1 MALTAARTELNVSL
15 VGEDET
21 IRMLEDAKKRMAELE
36 SKTRSLTGATKAQTE
51 AAKAQQSALEATNG
65 KLMGMAK
72 KAEGVVEGVD
82 KVKGAF
88 EKVVG
93 VAGFLGMAVSGAID
107 AFNFL
112 RNAFDDSE
120 EKAAELE
127 KQMARNKAETEK
139 LRSAT
144 DALTSSLNR
153 MKAATGQS
161 AAVLAAERATL
172 AELRGD
178 MVTAAFEKAGVA
190 IEQQKLKL
198 NELRAEEKK
207 RDQERAAAVQE
218 VIDSQAREQALVAK
232 QDRLRRE
239 AVIAEN
245 EARRSFDKTEGRE
258 KALRLRAE
266 ADAQGVVL
274 AVERARGRLALQAR
288 DAIDEANTGLREQ
301 LDINKQILDQQLIN
315 LGKPEQ
321 AEVAP
326 RGGGGGGRRAVEDVG
341 PTPEE
346 LAEQARKRREFYHE
360 FRLEELEEEKK
371 HQRRMALA
379 GLGEDN
385 LSALR
390 TTRDAVAAELASLP
404 QGAMAAAF
412 APLRTELEKRLTELD
427 GLAKQHAQM
436 GIAEYFDQE
445 QADKVLSAWE
455 AEQKAIE
462 QVNAALS
469 ALGETRIKAAEES
482 ARLAEQLER
491 ENLAGYVDN
500 FKGALEALS
509 EVQTPAFEAISA
521 SLAGVSA
528 QMGKFKDGQQSLTAA
543 IVGSAGAIAG
553 AVADKVA
560 SVRVEAGIRALFETA
575 MGFATLGNPAE
586 SVGHF
591 TAAAMFGLVAGGVI
605 PTAAKAGTGGGGQ
618 KAPKKEAMSTREGA
632 LSGGGGQVTNV
643 YNLNTGIVDGQ
654 STAQA
659 FRRAEMQA
667 RNTGMASAGGW

>member
-36 SKTRSLTGATKAQTE
+36 AKTRTLTGATKAQTD
-51 AAKAQQSALEATNG
+51 AAKAQQNALEATNG

-178 MVTAAFEKAGVA
+178 MVTAAFERQVA
-190 IEQQKLKL
+190 ATEQQKATI
-198 NELRAEEKK
+198 NELRSEEKK
-207 RDQERAAAVQE
+207 RDEERQAAVKEAIASQERQRGIEGKVLELDRKARAAE
-218 VIDSQAREQALVAK
+218 
-232 QDRLRRE
+232 RE
-239 AVIAEN
+239 ASSAWDKST
-245 EARRSFDKTEGRE
+245 ARAN
-258 KALRLRAE
+258 ALRFRSE
-266 ADAQGVVL
+266 ADAQRTLL
-274 AVERARGRLALQAR
+274 AIEKSREDLAIKTR
-288 DAIDEANTGLREQ
+288 DSIDEANVGLRERI
-301 LDINKQILDQQLIN
+301 DINKQILDQQLIN
-315 LGKPEQ
+315 AGMPI
-321 AEVAP
+321 AEEPVA
-326 RGGGGGGRRAVEDVG
+326 RGGGGGRRAVDTG

-346 LAEQARKRREFYHE
+346 LAEQAKKRREFYHE
-360 FRLEELEEEKK
+360 FRLEELDEEKK

-385 LSALR
+385 LAALR

-412 APLRTELEKRLTELD
+412 APLRTELEKRLSELD

-436 GIAEYFDQE
+436 GIAEYFDPE

-469 ALGETRIKAAEES
+469 ALGETRAKAAEES

-491 ENLAGYVDN
+491 ENLAGYVSNFSEALQGLGDIQTPVFEAVTQSLSGITAQMEK
-500 FKGALEALS
+500 FKG
-509 EVQTPAFEAISA
+509 
-521 SLAGVSA
+521 
-528 QMGKFKDGQQSLTAA
+528 GQQTLTQAVIGSGAA
-543 IVGSAGAIAG
+543 IAAAVGKQ
-553 AVADKVA
+553 VE

-575 MGFATLGNPAE
+575 MGFANLGNPA
-586 SVGHF
+586 VATGHF

-618 KAPKKEAMSTREGA
+618 KAPKKEAMATREGA